1 MRKII
6 PQVCRVVSNRK
17 LNSSGAY
24 FKIAVEGFKLSKRI
38 LPGQFVHVKV
48 DPGNDPYFRR
58 AFSVADFD
66 KATGRLD
73 IIYKIV
79 GKGTS
84 ILGNMRKGDSLDL
97 IGPLGNH
104 FNKPGK
110 NKNLVMVAGGVG
122 LPPLLFYCRYLL
134 NSGYPSKNIMFL
146 YGGRTNNE
154 LVELASL
161 RRLGV
166 EFIPCTD
173 DGSYGFHGLI
183 TEALKAKLPELDTNK
198 TMLFGCGPEP
208 MLEALQ
214 NLAIQH
220 GYKGQLS
227 LEAPMPCGI
236 GVCLGCI
243 KERLDRPKKYVR
255 VCYDGP
261 VFNIGEVK
269 I

>member
-1 MRKII
+1 MKKTV
-6 PQVCRVVSNRK
+6 PQICKVISNRK

-24 FKIAVEGFKLSKRI
+24 FKISVEGFKASREI

-48 DPGNDPYFRR
+48 KPGNDPFFRR
-58 AFSVADFD
+58 AFSIADFD
-66 KATGRLD
+66 KAAERLE
-73 IIYKIV
+73 IIYKVV
-79 GKGTS
+79 GRGTS
-84 ILGNMRKGDSLDL
+84 ILGKMGKGDSLDV

-104 FNKPGK
+104 FEKPGK
-110 NKNLVMVAGGVG
+110 SKSVVIVAGGVG
-122 LPPLLFYCRYLL
+122 LPPLLFLGQFLL
-134 NSGYPSKNIMFL
+134 DKGHSSKNIIFF
-146 YGGRTNNE
+146 YGGRTQND

-166 EFIPCTD
+166 DFIPCTD

-183 TEALKAKLPELDTNK
+183 TEALEEKLSVLDANK
-198 TMLFGCGPEP
+198 SILYGCGPEP

-214 NLAIQH
+214 NLAIRH
-220 GYKGQLS
+220 GYVGQLS
-227 LEAPMPCGI
+227 LEAPMPCGV

-243 KERLDRPKKYVR
+243 KERLDQPKKYIR

-261 VFNIGEVK
+261 VFNIGEIK